1 MAATYRKPNEKDLY
15 AILGVKR
22 DADASQI
29 KKAYRKLAKKY
40 HPDSNAGNAEAE
52 KKFKDISEANS
63 ILGDEE
69 KRKIYDEY
77 GYAAFESGM
86 DPKEYAKRMEEAKKA
101 GFGGFGGGSGFGGFD
116 GFNGFGGFTGAGSG
130 GRSGT
135 FRGKDGSYTTFHFE
149 GGDPGDYGDL
159 FEHLFRNAGAAGGS
173 AGYSSGGN
181 SNNGYG
187 SGSSYGRTGGGSSR
201 FHSFHNA
208 GSGYGGAG
216 YGDFSGFAA
225 GDGTRGAA
233 ETLDAEFPVTISF
246 EEAVLGCD
254 RSIRLQKA
262 DGSGTQTLR
271 VHIPAGID
279 NGKSVRLRGK
289 GNISADGSRK
299 GDLLLK
305 VTVQESKEFT
315 RKGQDIYATANVPF
329 MTAVMGGEAEVRM
342 PNGKKILCKIPKG
355 TDAGKKIRIRG
366 KGIHAEKSSAQPGDL
381 YVTVQIQVPKDLT
394 DAEIRKLREFE
405 TLYNERTYGRAHSA

>member
-1 MAATYRKPNEKDLY
+1 
-15 AILGVKR
+15 
-22 DADASQI
+22 
-29 KKAYRKLAKKY
+29 
-40 HPDSNAGNAEAE
+40 
-52 KKFKDISEANS
+52 
-63 ILGDEE
+63 
-69 KRKIYDEY
+69 
-77 GYAAFESGM
+77 
-86 DPKEYAKRMEEAKKA
+86 MEEAKKA
-101 GFGGFGGGSGFGGFD
+101 GFGGFGGGPGYGYGGFD
-116 GFNGFGGFTGAGSG
+116 GFGGFSGAGSG

-208 GSGYGGAG
+208 GSGFGGAG

-405 TLYNERTYGRAHSA
+405 TLYNERTSGRAHSA